1 MMEFFSL
8 DINIFTFIFLLL
20 MFLGLQMQ
28 ISKISK
34 KLDDIAKK

>member
-1 MMEFFSL
+1 MMDFFSL